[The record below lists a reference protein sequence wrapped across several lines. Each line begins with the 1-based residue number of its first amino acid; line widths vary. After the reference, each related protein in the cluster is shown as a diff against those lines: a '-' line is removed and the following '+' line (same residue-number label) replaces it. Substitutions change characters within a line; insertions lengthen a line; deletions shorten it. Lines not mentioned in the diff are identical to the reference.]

1 MKIEN
6 GYLVFDKEQ
15 IKLKKITGHRFPQLL
30 GKSRFTTK
38 GDCLVKMFLGIK
50 EDPIDP
56 FYIKRGA
63 IGEFLVEYEL
73 MRMGVK
79 VNHYDTKEENYDMF
93 KEDPNYGGVIDLATD
108 NFETIYECKSKP
120 LSKYEW
126 YQDNANEEEELQCE
140 LYAYLKGSTNAVMK
154 YIFFDTESESA
165 IKNSKPF
172 NLSGITIYDK
182 LLTFDRMELC
192 ELMDY
197 ALNYRDTCY
206 EEKRIPQ
213 ADISADM
220 LLLLQRDYGLD
231 IGGRR

>member
-15 IKLKKITGHRFPQLL
+15 LKLKKITGHRFPQLL

-50 EDPIDP
+50 EDP
-56 FYIKRGA
+56 
-63 IGEFLVEYEL
+63 
-73 MRMGVK
+73 
-79 VNHYDTKEENYDMF
+79 
-93 KEDPNYGGVIDLATD
+93 NYGGVIDLATD
-108 NFETIYECKSKP
+108 NFETIYECKSKS
-120 LSKYEW
+120 LNKYEW
-126 YQDNANEEEELQCE
+126 YQENVNEEEELQCE

-154 YIFFDTESESA
+154 YIFFDSETEKA
-165 IKNSKPF
+165 IKENKPF
-172 NLSGITIYDK
+172 KLNGITIYDK
-182 LLTFDRMELC
+182 LLTFDMNEIG